1 MALPGF
7 AAAAPPV
14 FTIQTIA
21 GGEYRDKAVLALAA
35 QPARVERIGI
45 SSKGVMYL
53 ADTAAHRVRK
63 ITPDGLTQNGT
74 GSAGPQARLNPP
86 FAVETNFRATSTSTI
101 SATPVSAGCL
111 LQASS
116 PLSSRPS
123 RRCKSGSVSPS
134 DDPRDPSPLKVRD
147 VRVEDQRRYIV
158 CLMKIGRPGI
168 ATIGKRW
175 SMM

>member
-101 SATPVSAGCL
+101 SATTGSADISCELHLRSLRYHHGGGKAEMYPRETI
-111 LQASS
+111 QEIR
-116 PLSSRPS
+116 PL
-123 RRCKSGSVSPS
+123 
-134 DDPRDPSPLKVRD
+134 
-147 VRVEDQRRYIV
+147 
-158 CLMKIGRPGI
+158 
-168 ATIGKRW
+168 GK
-175 SMM
+175 